1 MKNHYFTPYV
11 GNKRKEIKDILPFI
25 NLDNITTI
33 LEPFAGSSAMSYYI
47 STQYPNKF
55 KYILNDN
62 DKINYDLYNISR
74 DTERTE
80 NFNNQ
85 INKLIDEF
93 NKYTDEVN
101 RKIFYNSID
110 TKTLEGYIFKH
121 KYYTIRMGLYPM
133 MTRIKQIKPYDLK
146 DYPIYNFYNNEDI
159 TYENMDGI
167 EFINKYNHDDDKLF
181 LLDPPYLASC
191 NDFYNNSDCN
201 IYEWV
206 FHNKTSLL
214 DSKNKII
221 FILENMWI
229 IKLLLNDF
237 KILFEYDK
245 YYDISHKKTTHII
258 YSN

>member
-1 MKNHYFTPYV
+1 MRNHYFTSYM

-25 NLDNITTI
+25 DLDNITTI

-74 DTERTE
+74 DTKRTE
-80 NFNNQ
+80 EFNQN

-93 NKYTDEVN
+93 NTYTDDVN
-101 RKIFYNSID
+101 RKIFYNSIN
-110 TKTLEGYIFKH
+110 TKTLEGYIFRH
-121 KYYTIRMGLYPM
+121 KYYGYRPAMYPM
-133 MTRIKQIKPYDLK
+133 ISRLNKIKSFKLQDF
-146 DYPIYNFYNNEDI
+146 PIYDFYNNEDI
-159 TYENMDGI
+159 IYENIEGL
-167 EFINKYNHDDDKLF
+167 EFINKYNQEDDKLF

-206 FHNKTSLL
+206 FNNKATLL
-214 DSKNKII
+214 DTKNKII

-229 IKLLLNDF
+229 IKLLLRDF

-245 YYDISHKKTTHII
+245 HYDLSKKKTTHIV

>member
-1 MKNHYFTPYV
+1 MKNHYFTAYV
-11 GNKRKEIKDILPFI
+11 GNKRKEIKDIMPFI

-47 STQYPNKF
+47 STQYPNRF

-85 INKLIDEF
+85 INNLIDEF
-93 NKYTDEVN
+93 NKYTDDVN

-110 TKTLEGYIFKH
+110 SKTLEGYIFKQ

-159 TYENMDGI
+159 TYENMDGVD
-167 EFINKYNHDDDKLF
+167 FINKYNHDEDKLF

-191 NDFYNNSDCN
+191 NDFYNNSNCN

-206 FHNKTSLL
+206 YDNKASLL
-214 DSKNKII
+214 DSKNKIL

-229 IKLLLNDF
+229 IKLLLKDF

-245 YYDISHKKTTHII
+245 YYDLSYKKTTHII